1 MPTQP
6 PLMEL
11 APGLTAAGALSRDNI
26 EALAAAGVK
35 TIINNRPDGEDPGQL
50 SADEARRLCSAH
62 GIAYHHIPFVGA
74 TLTRADIDAFDA
86 ALQSAP
92 QPIVAHCRS
101 GTRSTMIWALTRM
114 RRGEDSAALVALGA
128 RNGVDIAA
136 LPALAEKL
144 L

>member
-1 MPTQP
+1 MP

-11 APGLTAAGALSRDNI
+11 APGIAAAGALSAADI

-50 SADEARRLCSAH
+50 PADEARRLCAAR
-62 GIAYHHIPFVGA
+62 GIAYHHIPFVAA

-86 ALQSAP
+86 ALKSAP
-92 QPIVAHCRS
+92 QPVVAHCRS

-114 RRGEDSAALVALGA
+114 LDGEDPAVLVALGT

-136 LPALAEKL
+136 LPMLAAKL